1 MMNPSCE
8 KVADVEEDL
17 WSNKDAS
24 PICSIFNATEDK
36 GSVRRYY
43 NEEGS
48 TENGIGCNVVNE
60 NLESARNDPLVHDM
74 KQSFSRVVTNEKPK
88 PKDKVTSVP
97 VWVKM
102 HKVPIVA
109 YYEDGLSLIST
120 QVGKPIML
128 DAFTSEM
135 CADLWGRLGF
145 ARALIEV
152 SADKDLKQEV
162 VIVVPKVDESSK
174 EKGESSKVKLTNPYE
189 VLATQDDQDVD
200 EPCIRKVTN
209 KVTPDPDPIIEDSDC
224 EVKEI
229 FFDKRKGATLSK
241 VCSKVFRYWEWTS
254 NASLCDKGCRIIL
267 GWNID
272 IIDLMVIS
280 QSNQA
285 MHVKFVHK
293 FSNQSLFVSFI
304 YAANLP
310 TVRRVLWH
318 DLRVHKQVTCGSL
331 WVLMGDF
338 NIALNLEDY
347 HSGPSTMSS
356 TMVEFKD
363 CVYNLEVMDL
373 NSTGMHYTWNQKPKE
388 GGGVLKKLD
397 RIMSNIEFM
406 DSFPGAYA
414 IFQPYRIFD
423 NSPAVLKIPGSTFN
437 KPKLFKFFNFIS
449 FKINFLEV
457 VSNSWNNHVNGHN
470 MFKVV
475 SKLKALKK
483 SLRKMVYDQG
493 NLHDH
498 VNNLRRKLDE
508 VQKALDANPEDLNL
522 KEEEAIYLQSFNE
535 AKLDEERFLQQK
547 AKIEWLEDVVGAEVC
562 DAVRDFFLN
571 GQILKEINHTFIA
584 LIPKIPTPLRLND
597 YRPISCCSVIYK
609 CISKILTNRI
619 IKGVMEVVSK
629 NQSAFIP
636 RRNISDNI
644 LITQELMHNYHRK
657 RGPPRCAFKVDIQKA
672 YDMVD
677 WRFLENILEGF
688 GFYPT
693 MIKWILACVTSTSFS
708 ISLNGD
714 IHGYFKGK
722 RGLRQ
727 CDPLSP
733 YLFTLVM
740 EVLTLMLKRRVYL
753 SESFRYHHHCENLQ
767 IINICF
773 ADDLFLFARGNV
785 ESAMVIM
792 ESLDEFKSTSG
803 LVPSV
808 LPIKY
813 LGVPLISSRLLNK
826 DCKVLVEQAKC
837 NIPLR

>member
-272 IIDLMVIS
+272 IIDLM
-280 QSNQA
+280 
-285 MHVKFVHK
+285 
-293 FSNQSLFVSFI
+293 
-304 YAANLP
+304 
-310 TVRRVLWH
+310 H
-318 DLRVHKQVTCGSL
+318 DLRVHKQVTCGSP

-356 TMVEFKD
+356 AMVEFKD

-397 RIMSNIEFM
+397 RIMSNIEFI

-437 KPKLFKFFNFIS
+437 KPKPFKFFNFIS

-493 NLHDH
+493 NLHGY
-498 VNNLRRKLDE
+498 VNNLRCELDE
-508 VQKALDANPEDLNL
+508 VQKSLDTNPEDLNL
-522 KEEEAIYLQSFNE
+522 REEEAIYLQSFNE

-714 IHGYFKGK
+714 IHGYFK
-722 RGLRQ
+722 
-727 CDPLSP
+727 
-733 YLFTLVM
+733 
-740 EVLTLMLKRRVYL
+740 
-753 SESFRYHHHCENLQ
+753 
-767 IINICF
+767 
-773 ADDLFLFARGNV
+773 DDLFLFARGNV
-785 ESAMVIM
+785 ESAMVIK